1 MNYSNHIS
9 QISTNPGAFPRSID
23 NQYPLIVD
31 KTRTLTVS
39 KCNIWRACL
48 RESFFQALQSKRPMS
63 FIDPLTGFQVA
74 YTPFGANDLGTFNH
88 A

>member
-9 QISTNPGAFPRSID
+9 QISTNPGAFPRSVD

-39 KCNIWRACL
+39 KCNIWRACISEAFRQCVYAK
-48 RESFFQALQSKRPMS
+48 REYSCVSLERKTS
-63 FIDPLTGFQVA
+63 
-74 YTPFGANDLGTFNH
+74 
-88 A
+88 